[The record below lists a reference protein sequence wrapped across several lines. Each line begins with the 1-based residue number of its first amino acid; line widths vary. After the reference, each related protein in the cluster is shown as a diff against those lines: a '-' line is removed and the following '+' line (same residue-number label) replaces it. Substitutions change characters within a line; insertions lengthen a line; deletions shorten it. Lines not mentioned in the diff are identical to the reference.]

1 MYSKEEYDEQTQK
14 WVDEVFNLMDEA
26 FSIEKE
32 VIQKMKSSSES
43 FTMENFAEN
52 ENALNDILDD
62 FNALDYYSYLREE
75 LSIKEADALKRIQE
89 LE

>member
-1 MYSKEEYDEQTQK
+1 
-14 WVDEVFNLMDEA
+14 MDEG

-32 VIQKMKSSSES
+32 VIQTMKSSAES

-52 ENALNDILDD
+52 DNALNDILDD

-75 LSIKEADALKRIQE
+75 LAIKEADALKRIQE

>member
-1 MYSKEEYDEQTQK
+1 MG
-14 WVDEVFNLMDEA
+14 VDEVSLKLMDEG

-32 VIQKMKSSSES
+32 VIQTMKSSAES

-52 ENALNDILDD
+52 DNALKHILDD

-75 LSIKEADALKRIQE
+75 LHKEADALKRIQE